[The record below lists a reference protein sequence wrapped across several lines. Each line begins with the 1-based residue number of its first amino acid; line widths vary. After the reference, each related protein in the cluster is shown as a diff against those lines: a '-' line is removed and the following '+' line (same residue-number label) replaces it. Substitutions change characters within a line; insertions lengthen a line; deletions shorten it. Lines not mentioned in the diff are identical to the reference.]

1 MIVSGFP
8 YNPFTKNNMEELS
21 KIKKF
26 FNKHKKKFIILLLDS
41 EHGNNKNNNFQTVLT
56 DELYEFYESFFKKFS
71 KMNNVGIILKN
82 KKPRSL
88 KNLKDMH
95 SKILN
100 YQKQGLCYLVEDP
113 IQKMPFLYASISDL
127 VVATCH
133 CYPSGLLECVLS
145 EKKGVFL
152 DLVNLKNVEKEW
164 YKWGE
169 NKVIFKDP
177 VQMIDKIQN
186 YIDGKQNKDFGNW
199 QEHPELVDPYK
210 DNLGGKRIGMYLNT
224 LLECYKKDLSN
235 NDAILKANDEFKQ
248 KWGSDKIYK
257 N

>member
-1 MIVSGFP
+1 M
-8 YNPFTKNNMEELS
+8 S

-26 FNKHKKKFIILLLDS
+26 FNKYKKKFIILLLDS
-41 EHGNNKNNNFQTVLT
+41 EHGNNKNDNFQTVST
-56 DELYEFYESFFKKFS
+56 DDLYEFYESFFEKFS
-71 KMNNVGIILKN
+71 KMSSVGIILKN
-82 KKPRSL
+82 KKIKSL
-88 KNLKDMH
+88 KNLKDMY

-186 YIDGKQNKDFGNW
+186 YIEGKQNKDFGNW
-199 QEHPELVDPYK
+199 QEHPELKDPYK
-210 DNLGGKRIGMYLNT
+210 DNLEAKE
-224 LLECYKKDLSN
+224 LEC
-235 NDAILKANDEFKQ
+235 I
-248 KWGSDKIYK
+248 
-257 N
+257 